1 MSYVSLLKN
10 IPDILS
16 QPAGIAAIASV
27 GIHGA
32 IAFILPLMPV
42 DSSKSTKQVS
52 SNKPV
57 GLVQLSQ
64 ADQNRLP
71 QIPGTS
77 QVALKPQVPL
87 PNFAT
92 QPTQLAPLPPALSS
106 SSQVILPPIP
116 KTVNNYPIASVP
128 KGQSLRIIPQTK
140 ANFQIDTSGFNA
152 SKRTAQSFPR
162 FDNNDIKIASSSKA
176 LSVDRLPELQ
186 ADKKIPEEIPNTP
199 SVVSSSD
206 VPPTLPYTPI
216 PEGRPIETSSTPQ
229 TMPVGND
236 VPNTATPNQDLIT
249 PVGETPK
256 AGDNFT
262 LAAANLPQWQ
272 QSSSSIPE
280 LPLATQK
287 AYTVSAATQELT
299 NKTTTLAEQFV
310 KVKQQYPN
318 IETKQPISLAIDKA
332 GLDRRVDVGLV
343 VNPDGKTVEELKF
356 LGDSVS
362 SESQTAIREYLRD
375 YFQKNP
381 AQANGKPKYYTFSVS
396 PNLSPKND
404 IGNSSQTTPL
414 LPASPINQTSSKA
427 PTATEKPLS
436 GLRITSK
443 QPLTTIPQAPEKP
456 LPQLQTVGKQ
466 PLLLPQFNKPQSS
479 AQVRK
484 NQTLPVLEPNQQ
496 QLSQVQSSIQPSPTA
511 QVNKQQLLGARI
523 RNNQPLPTS
532 TPEATAKPS
541 FAPKISSNQTSP
553 TAKPSQKLLQQLRE
567 LREKRESSNQEK

>member
-42 DSSKSTKQVS
+42 DSVKSTKQVS

-92 QPTQLAPLPPALSS
+92 QPTQLATLPPALSS
-106 SSQVILPPIP
+106 SSQAILPPIP
-116 KTVNNYPIASVP
+116 QTPNNYPIASVP
-128 KGQSLRIIPQTK
+128 KDQSSRIISQTK
-140 ANFQIDTSGFNA
+140 GNFQIDTSGFNA
-152 SKRTAQSFPR
+152 SKTTAQSFPR
-162 FDNNDIKIASSSKA
+162 FDNNDIKIARSSQP
-176 LSVDRLPELQ
+176 LSVERLPQLQ
-186 ADKKIPEEIPNTP
+186 ADNKIPEGEPNTP
-199 SVVSSSD
+199 PVVSYSD
-206 VPPTLPYTPI
+206 VPSTPTNDV
-216 PEGRPIETSSTPQ
+216 SSTPQ
-229 TMPVGND
+229 SMSVGND
-236 VPNTATPNQDLIT
+236 VPKIATPNQDLIT

-256 AGDNFT
+256 PGENFT
-262 LAAANLPQWQ
+262 LAATNLPQWQ
-272 QSSSSIPE
+272 QTSSSIPE

-287 AYTVSAATQELT
+287 AYTVSAATQELS

-310 KVKQQYPN
+310 KVRQQYPN

-332 GLDRRVDVGLV
+332 GLSRRVEVGLV
-343 VNPDGKTVEELKF
+343 VNPDGKTVESVEF
-356 LGDSVS
+356 LDNSVS
-362 SESQTAIREYLRD
+362 SESKTAIREYLRN

-381 AQANGKPKYYTFSVS
+381 GQANGKPKYYTFSVS
-396 PNLSPKND
+396 PNLSPPQD
-404 IGNSSQTTPL
+404 AGNSSQTTPQV
-414 LPASPINQTSSKA
+414 LPASPINETSLKA
-427 PTATEKPLS
+427 PDEATVKPVS

-443 QPLTTIPQAPEKP
+443 QPLTIPQASEKP
-456 LPQLQTVGKQ
+456 LPELQVGGKQ
-466 PLLLPQFNKPQSS
+466 PLLLPQVNKPQPS

-496 QLSQVQSSIQPSPTA
+496 QLSQVQVPNQPLPTA
-511 QVNKQQLLGARI
+511 QVNKQELLGARI
-523 RNNQPLPTS
+523 RNNQPLPTT
-532 TPEATAKPS
+532 TPEANAKPS
-541 FAPKISSNQTSP
+541 FAPKISSNETSP
-553 TAKPSQKLLQQLRE
+553 TTPTVKPSQKLLQQLRE

>member
-77 QVALKPQVPL
+77 PVALKPQVPL

-92 QPTQLAPLPPALSS
+92 QPTQLAALPPALSS
-106 SSQVILPPIP
+106 SSQLILPPIP
-116 KTVNNYPIASVP
+116 QTRNNYPIASVP
-128 KGQSLRIIPQTK
+128 KSQSLRIVPQTK
-140 ANFQIDTSGFNA
+140 GNFQIDTSGFNA
-152 SKRTAQSFPR
+152 SKTTAQSFPR
-162 FDNNDIKIASSSKA
+162 FDKNDIKIARSSQP

-186 ADKKIPEEIPNTP
+186 ADNKIPEEIPNTP
-199 SVVSSSD
+199 PLENSSEAMPS
-206 VPPTLPYTPI
+206 TATY
-216 PEGRPIETSSTPQ
+216 GASSTPER
-229 TMPVGND
+229 MSVEND
-236 VPNTATPNQDLIT
+236 VPKIATPNQDLIT
-249 PVGETPK
+249 PVAETPK
-256 AGDNFT
+256 AGDNLT
-262 LAAANLPQWQ
+262 LAGANLPQWQ
-272 QSSSSIPE
+272 QESNSSIPE
-280 LPLATQK
+280 LPSATPK

-299 NKTTTLAEQFV
+299 NKTTTFAEQFV

-332 GLDRRVDVGLV
+332 GLDRRVEVGLV
-343 VNPDGKTVEELKF
+343 VNPDGKNVESVEF
-356 LGDSVS
+356 LDNSVS
-362 SESQTAIREYLRD
+362 SESKTAIREYLRD

-381 AQANGKPKYYTFSVS
+381 AQANGKPKYYTFSVA

-404 IGNSSQTTPL
+404 VGNSSQRTPQL
-414 LPASPINQTSSKA
+414 LPTSPINQTSLPA
-427 PTATEKPLS
+427 PAPQATVKPLS

-443 QPLTTIPQAPEKP
+443 QPLTIPQVPEKP
-456 LPQLQTVGKQ
+456 LPQVQAGGKQ
-466 PLLLPQFNKPQSS
+466 PLLLPQFNKPESS

-484 NQTLPVLEPNQQ
+484 NQTLPVLQPNQQ
-496 QLSQVQSSIQPSPTA
+496 QLSQVQSNNQPLPTA
-511 QVNKQQLLGARI
+511 QVSKQELLGARI
-523 RNNQPLPTS
+523 RNSQPSTT

-541 FAPKISSNQTSP
+541 FAPQISSNDTSP
-553 TAKPSQKLLQQLRE
+553 TAKPSEKLLQQLRE
-567 LREKRESSNQEK
+567 LREKREASNQEK

>member
-42 DSSKSTKQVS
+42 DSSKPTKQTLS
-52 SNKPV
+52 TKPV
-57 GLVQLSQ
+57 GLVELSQ
-64 ADQNRLP
+64 ADQSRLP
-71 QIPGTS
+71 QVPTTP

-92 QPTQLAPLPPALSS
+92 QPTQLAPLPPALSN

-116 KTVNNYPIASVP
+116 KTPNNYPIASVP

-140 ANFQIDTSGFNA
+140 GNFQLDTSGFNA

-162 FDNNDIKIASSSKA
+162 FDNNDIKIARSSQP
-176 LSVDRLPELQ
+176 LSVDRLPQLQ
-186 ADKKIPEEIPNTP
+186 ADNKIPEELPNTP
-199 SVVSSSD
+199 PLVNSAESI
-206 VPPTLPYTPI
+206 PPTPI
-216 PEGRPIETSSTPQ
+216 AEANSTPQ
-229 TMPVGND
+229 TMSVVND
-236 VPNTATPNQDLIT
+236 VPKIATPNQDLVT

-256 AGDNFT
+256 AGENLT
-262 LAAANLPQWQ
+262 LAGANLPQWQ
-272 QSSSSIPE
+272 QESNSSIPE
-280 LPLATQK
+280 LPSALK
-287 AYTVSAATQELT
+287 KPYTVSAATQELT
-299 NKTTTLAEQFV
+299 NKTTALAEQFA

-332 GLDRRVDVGLV
+332 GLDRRVEVGLV
-343 VNPDGKTVEELKF
+343 VNPDGKKVESVEF
-356 LGDSVS
+356 LDNSISSDSKI
-362 SESQTAIREYLRD
+362 AIREYLRE
-375 YFQKNP
+375 YLEKNP

-396 PNLSPKND
+396 PNSLPKND
-404 IGNSSQTTPL
+404 ADNNSSQTTPQV
-414 LPASPINQTSSKA
+414 LPTSPINQTSL
-427 PTATEKPLS
+427 PTPQATVKPLS

-443 QPLTTIPQAPEKP
+443 QPL
-456 LPQLQTVGKQ
+456 LV
-466 PLLLPQFNKPQSS
+466 PQFNKPQSS

-496 QLSQVQSSIQPSPTA
+496 QLSQVQSNNQPSPLA
-511 QVNKQQLLGARI
+511 QVNKQQLLGTRI
-523 RNNQPLPTS
+523 RNIQPSP

-541 FAPKISSNQTSP
+541 FGPEISSNQTSP
-553 TAKPSQKLLQQLRE
+553 TAKPSQKLLQQLRQ
-567 LREKRESSNQEK
+567 LREKRETSNQEK

>member
-1 MSYVSLLKN
+1 MSYVSVLKN

-52 SNKPV
+52 STKPV

-92 QPTQLAPLPPALSS
+92 QPTQLAALPALSS
-106 SSQVILPPIP
+106 SNQAISPPIP
-116 KTVNNYPIASVP
+116 QTPNNYPIPSVP
-128 KGQSLRIIPQTK
+128 KGQSSRIISQTK
-140 ANFQIDTSGFNA
+140 GNFQIDTSGFNA
-152 SKRTAQSFPR
+152 SKTTAQSFPR
-162 FDNNDIKIASSSKA
+162 FDNNDIKIARSSQP
-176 LSVDRLPELQ
+176 LSVERLPQLQ
-186 ADKKIPEEIPNTP
+186 ADNKIPEGEPNTP
-199 SVVSSSD
+199 PVVSYSD
-206 VPPTLPYTPI
+206 VPSTPTNDVT
-216 PEGRPIETSSTPQ
+216 STPQ
-229 TMPVGND
+229 SMSVGND
-236 VPNTATPNQDLIT
+236 VPKIATPNQDLIT

-256 AGDNFT
+256 PGDNFT
-262 LAAANLPQWQ
+262 LAATNLPQWQ
-272 QSSSSIPE
+272 QTSSSIPE

-287 AYTVSAATQELT
+287 AYTVSAATQELS

-310 KVKQQYPN
+310 KVRQQYPN

-332 GLDRRVDVGLV
+332 GLSRRVEVGLV
-343 VNPDGKTVEELKF
+343 VNPDGKTVESVEF
-356 LGDSVS
+356 LDNSVS
-362 SESQTAIREYLRD
+362 SESKTAIREYLRN

-381 AQANGKPKYYTFSVS
+381 GQANGKPKYYTFSVS
-396 PNLSPKND
+396 PNLSPPQD
-404 IGNSSQTTPL
+404 AGNSSQTTPQV
-414 LPASPINQTSSKA
+414 LPASPINETSLKA
-427 PTATEKPLS
+427 PDEATVKPVS

-443 QPLTTIPQAPEKP
+443 QPLTIPQASEKP
-456 LPQLQTVGKQ
+456 LPELQVGGKQ
-466 PLLLPQFNKPQSS
+466 PLLLPQVNKPQPS

-496 QLSQVQSSIQPSPTA
+496 QLSQVQVPNQPLPTS
-511 QVNKQQLLGARI
+511 QVNKQELLGARI
-523 RNNQPLPTS
+523 RNNQPLPTT
-532 TPEATAKPS
+532 TPEANAKPS
-541 FAPKISSNQTSP
+541 FAPKISSNETSP
-553 TAKPSQKLLQQLRE
+553 TTPTVKPSQKLLQQLRE

>member
-52 SNKPV
+52 STKPV
-57 GLVQLSQ
+57 GLVELSQ

-92 QPTQLAPLPPALSS
+92 QPTQLATLPPALSS

-116 KTVNNYPIASVP
+116 KTPNNYSIASVP

-140 ANFQIDTSGFNA
+140 GNFQIDTSGFNA
-152 SKRTAQSFPR
+152 SKKTAQSFPR
-162 FDNNDIKIASSSKA
+162 FDKNDVKIARSSEP
-176 LSVDRLPELQ
+176 LSVDKLPELQ
-186 ADKKIPEEIPNTP
+186 ADNKIPEGIPNTP
-199 SVVSSSD
+199 PLVNSSESM
-206 VPPTLPYTPI
+206 PYTA
-216 PEGRPIETSSTPQ
+216 TSEATSTPES
-229 TMPVGND
+229 MSVGND
-236 VPNTATPNQDLIT
+236 VPKVATPNQDLIT
-249 PVGETPK
+249 PVGEL
-256 AGDNFT
+256 GLSGENLT
-262 LAAANLPQWQ
+262 LAATSLPQWQ

-280 LPLATQK
+280 FLSGSKKP
-287 AYTVSAATQELT
+287 YTVSAATQELT

-310 KVKQQYPN
+310 KVKEQYPN

-332 GLDRRVDVGLV
+332 GLERRVEVGLV
-343 VNPDGKTVEELKF
+343 VNPDGKKVE
-356 LGDSVS
+356 SVEFFDNSIS
-362 SESQTAIREYLRD
+362 SESKIAIRQYLREYLE
-375 YFQKNP
+375 KNP

-396 PNLSPKND
+396 PNLLPLQDADS
-404 IGNSSQTTPL
+404 SSQTTPV
-414 LPASPINQTSSKA
+414 LPTSPINQTSLRA
-427 PTATEKPLS
+427 PTATVKPLS
-436 GLRITSK
+436 RLGITSK
-443 QPLTTIPQAPEKP
+443 QPETIPQAPEKP
-456 LPQLQTVGKQ
+456 LPELQTGGKQ

-479 AQVRK
+479 TQVRK
-484 NQTLPVLEPNQQ
+484 NQTLPVLQPNEQ
-496 QLSQVQSSIQPSPTA
+496 QLSQVQSNIQPSPLG

-523 RNNQPLPTS
+523 RNSQPSP

-541 FAPKISSNQTSP
+541 FAPEISSNQTSSP
-553 TAKPSQKLLQQLRE
+553 AKPSQKLLQQLRE
-567 LREKRESSNQEK
+567 LREQRESSNQEK

>member
-10 IPDILS
+10 IPEILS

-32 IAFILPLMPV
+32 IAFVLPLMPV
-42 DSSKSTKQVS
+42 DSSKSTTQVS

-64 ADQNRLP
+64 ADQSRLP

-92 QPTQLAPLPPALSS
+92 QPSKLAPLPPALSS

-116 KTVNNYPIASVP
+116 KTLNNYPIASVP

-140 ANFQIDTSGFNA
+140 GNFQIDTSGFNA

-162 FDNNDIKIASSSKA
+162 FDNNDIKIASSSQP
-176 LSVDRLPELQ
+176 LSVDRLPQLR
-186 ADKKIPEEIPNTP
+186 ADNKIPQGLPNIPP
-199 SVVSSSD
+199 VVSYSE
-206 VPPTLPYTPI
+206 VPPTLPSAPI
-216 PEGRPIETSSTPQ
+216 PSGQPIETSSTPQ

-236 VPNTATPNQDLIT
+236 VPNTGTPNQDLIT
-249 PVGETPK
+249 PVQQTPK

-272 QSSSSIPE
+272 QSSSSISE
-280 LPLATQK
+280 LPFATQK
-287 AYTVSAATQELT
+287 PYTVSAATQELT
-299 NKTTTLAEQFV
+299 NKTTTFAEQFV

-332 GLDRRVDVGLV
+332 GLERRVEVGLV
-343 VNPDGKTVEELKF
+343 VNPDGKKVESLEF
-356 LGDSVS
+356 LDNSIS
-362 SESQTAIREYLRD
+362 SESKTAIREYLRG
-375 YFQKNP
+375 YLEKNP
-381 AQANGKPKYYTFSVS
+381 PQANGKPKYYTFSVS

-404 IGNSSQTTPL
+404 VGNSSQTTPL
-414 LPASPINQTSSKA
+414 LPASPINQTSSRA
-427 PTATEKPLS
+427 PSASVKPVL
-436 GLRITSK
+436 GLGITSK
-443 QPLTTIPQAPEKP
+443 QPSTIPQAPEKP
-456 LPQLQTVGKQ
+456 LPELQTGGKQ

-484 NQTLPVLEPNQQ
+484 NQTLPVLQPNEQ
-496 QLSQVQSSIQPSPTA
+496 QLSQVQSNIQPSPLA

-523 RNNQPLPTS
+523 RNSQPSP

-541 FAPKISSNQTSP
+541 FAPEISSNQTSS

-567 LREKRESSNQEK
+567 LREQRETSNQEK

>member
-42 DSSKSTKQVS
+42 DSNKSTKQVS

-87 PNFAT
+87 PNFTT
-92 QPTQLAPLPPALSS
+92 QPTPLAALPPALPN
-106 SSQVILPPIP
+106 SSQLILPPIG
-116 KTVNNYPIASVP
+116 KTPNNYPIASVP
-128 KGQSLRIIPQTK
+128 KGQSLRIVPQTK
-140 ANFQIDTSGFNA
+140 GNFQIDTSGFNA
-152 SKRTAQSFPR
+152 SKTTAQSFPR
-162 FDNNDIKIASSSKA
+162 FNNNEIKIARSSQP
-176 LSVDRLPELQ
+176 LSVERLPELQ
-186 ADKKIPEEIPNTP
+186 ADNKIPEEIPNTP
-199 SVVSSSD
+199 SLQNSSEAMPST
-206 VPPTLPYTPI
+206 PTS
-216 PEGRPIETSSTPQ
+216 EASSTPE
-229 TMPVGND
+229 TMSVGND
-236 VPNTATPNQDLIT
+236 VPKIATPNQDLIT

-256 AGDNFT
+256 PGDNLT

-280 LPLATQK
+280 LPSATQK
-287 AYTVSAATQELT
+287 PYTVSAATQELT
-299 NKTTTLAEQFV
+299 NKTTTFAEQFV

-332 GLDRRVDVGLV
+332 GLDRRVEVGLV
-343 VNPDGKTVEELKF
+343 INPDGKNVESVEF
-356 LGDSVS
+356 LDNSVS
-362 SESQTAIREYLRD
+362 SESKTAIREYLRE

-381 AQANGKPKYYTFSVS
+381 AQANGKPKYYTFSVA

-404 IGNSSQTTPL
+404 SDNSSQKTPQL
-414 LPASPINQTSSKA
+414 LPASPINQTSLTA
-427 PTATEKPLS
+427 PQATVKPLS

-443 QPLTTIPQAPEKP
+443 QPLTIPQVPEKP
-456 LPQLQTVGKQ
+456 LPEVQAGGKQ

-484 NQTLPVLEPNQQ
+484 NQTLPVLQPNEQ
-496 QLSQVQSSIQPSPTA
+496 QLSQVQSSNQPSVTA
-511 QVNKQQLLGARI
+511 QVSKQELLGARI
-523 RNNQPLPTS
+523 RNIQPLPT

-541 FAPKISSNQTSP
+541 FAPKISSNETSP
-553 TAKPSQKLLQQLRE
+553 TAKPSEKLLQQLRE
-567 LREKRESSNQEK
+567 LREKREASNQEK

>member
-1 MSYVSLLKN
+1 MSNVSLLKN

-32 IAFILPLMPV
+32 IAFILPLMPL

-52 SNKPV
+52 STKPV

-77 QVALKPQVPL
+77 QVAIKPQVPL

-92 QPTQLAPLPPALSS
+92 QPTQLAALPPVLSS
-106 SSQVILPPIP
+106 SSQVMLPPIAQTP
-116 KTVNNYPIASVP
+116 NNYPIPSVP
-128 KGQSLRIIPQTK
+128 KGQSSQIIPQTK
-140 ANFQIDTSGFNA
+140 GNFKIDTSGFNA
-152 SKRTAQSFPR
+152 SKTTAQSFPR
-162 FDNNDIKIASSSKA
+162 FNNNDVKIARSPQP
-176 LSVDRLPELQ
+176 LSVDKLPQLQ
-186 ADKKIPEEIPNTP
+186 ADNKIPEGQPNIPP
-199 SVVSSSD
+199 VVSSSD
-206 VPPTLPYTPI
+206 VLSTPTNDA
-216 PEGRPIETSSTPQ
+216 SSTPQ
-229 TMPVGND
+229 SMSVGND
-236 VPNTATPNQDLIT
+236 VPKIATPNQDLIT
-249 PVGETPK
+249 PVAETPK
-256 AGDNFT
+256 PGENFT
-262 LAAANLPQWQ
+262 LAATNLPQWQ

-280 LPLATQK
+280 LPLPTQK

-299 NKTTTLAEQFV
+299 DKTTTLAEQFV

-332 GLDRRVDVGLV
+332 GLDRRVEVGLV
-343 VNPDGKTVEELKF
+343 VNPDGKTVESLQF
-356 LGDSVS
+356 LDNSVS
-362 SESQTAIREYLRD
+362 SESKTTIREYLRN

-404 IGNSSQTTPL
+404 AGNSSQTTPQV
-414 LPASPINQTSSKA
+414 LPASPINETPLKA
-427 PTATEKPLS
+427 PDEAIVKPVS

-443 QPLTTIPQAPEKP
+443 QPLTIPQTPEKP
-456 LPQLQTVGKQ
+456 LPELEVGGKQ
-466 PLLLPQFNKPQSS
+466 PLLLPQFNKPQPS

-496 QLSQVQSSIQPSPTA
+496 QLSQVQSSNQPLPTA

-523 RNNQPLPTS
+523 RNNQPLPTT

-541 FAPKISSNQTSP
+541 FAPEISSNQSSPTTP

-567 LREKRESSNQEK
+567 LREKREISNQEK

>member
-1 MSYVSLLKN
+1 MSYVSVLKN

-52 SNKPV
+52 STKPV

-92 QPTQLAPLPPALSS
+92 QPTQLATLPPALSTS
-106 SSQVILPPIP
+106 SSQAILPPIP
-116 KTVNNYPIASVP
+116 QTPNNYPIASVP
-128 KGQSLRIIPQTK
+128 KGQSSRITPQK
-140 ANFQIDTSGFNA
+140 KGNFQIDTSGFNA
-152 SKRTAQSFPR
+152 SKTTAQSFPR
-162 FDNNDIKIASSSKA
+162 FDNNDVKIARSSQP
-176 LSVDRLPELQ
+176 LSVEGLPQLQ
-186 ADKKIPEEIPNTP
+186 ADNKIPEGEPNTP
-199 SVVSSSD
+199 PVVSSSD
-206 VPPTLPYTPI
+206 VP
-216 PEGRPIETSSTPQ
+216 STPTNDVTSIPQ
-229 TMPVGND
+229 SMSVGND
-236 VPNTATPNQDLIT
+236 VGKIATPNQDLIT

-256 AGDNFT
+256 PGENFT
-262 LAAANLPQWQ
+262 LAATNLPQWQ
-272 QSSSSIPE
+272 QTSSSIPE
-280 LPLATQK
+280 LPLATKK
-287 AYTVSAATQELT
+287 AYTVSAATQELS
-299 NKTTTLAEQFV
+299 NKTTTLAEQFI
-310 KVKQQYPN
+310 KVRQQYPN

-332 GLDRRVDVGLV
+332 GLDRRVEVGLV
-343 VNPDGKTVEELKF
+343 VNPDGKTVESVEF
-356 LGDSVS
+356 LDNSVS
-362 SESQTAIREYLRD
+362 SESKTAIREYLRN

-381 AQANGKPKYYTFSVS
+381 GQANGKPKYYTFSVS

-404 IGNSSQTTPL
+404 IGNSSQTTPQV
-414 LPASPINQTSSKA
+414 LPASPINETPLKV
-427 PTATEKPLS
+427 PDEVTVKPVS

-443 QPLTTIPQAPEKP
+443 QPLTIPQAPQKP
-456 LPQLQTVGKQ
+456 LPELQVGGKQ
-466 PLLLPQFNKPQSS
+466 PLLLPQFNKPQPS

-496 QLSQVQSSIQPSPTA
+496 QLSQVQVPNQPLPTA

-523 RNNQPLPTS
+523 RNSQPLPTT
-532 TPEATAKPS
+532 TPEANAKPS
-541 FAPKISSNQTSP
+541 FAPKISSNETSPTAP

-567 LREKRESSNQEK
+567 LREKREISNQEK

>member
-32 IAFILPLMPV
+32 IAFILPLVPV

-87 PNFAT
+87 PSFAT

-106 SSQVILPPIP
+106 STQVILPPIP
-116 KTVNNYPIASVP
+116 KTPNNYPIASVP
-128 KGQSLRIIPQTK
+128 KGQSLRIVPQTK
-140 ANFQIDTSGFNA
+140 GNFQIDTSGFNA
-152 SKRTAQSFPR
+152 SKTTGQSFPR
-162 FDNNDIKIASSSKA
+162 FDNNDIKIARSSKA
-176 LSVDRLPELQ
+176 LPVDRLPELQ
-186 ADKKIPEEIPNTP
+186 ADNKIPEEIPNTP
-199 SVVSSSD
+199 LLENSSQSM
-206 VPPTLPYTPI
+206 PSTATY
-216 PEGRPIETSSTPQ
+216 EASSTPES
-229 TMPVGND
+229 MSVGND
-236 VPNTATPNQDLIT
+236 VAKIATLNQDLIT

-256 AGDNFT
+256 AEDNLT

-272 QSSSSIPE
+272 QQSNSSIPE
-280 LPLATQK
+280 LPSTTQK
-287 AYTVSAATQELT
+287 PYTVSAATQELT
-299 NKTTTLAEQFV
+299 NKTTTFAEQFV

-332 GLDRRVDVGLV
+332 GLDRRVELGLV
-343 VNPDGKTVEELKF
+343 VNPDGKKVESVEF
-356 LGDSVS
+356 LDNSVS
-362 SESQTAIREYLRD
+362 SESKTAIREYLRD

-396 PNLSPKND
+396 PNLPPKND
-404 IGNSSQTTPL
+404 SGNSSQNTPN
-414 LPASPINQTSSKA
+414 LPTSPINQTSLLA
-427 PTATEKPLS
+427 PQATVKPLS

-443 QPLTTIPQAPEKP
+443 QPLTIPQAPQKP
-456 LPQLQTVGKQ
+456 LPEVQSGGKE

-484 NQTLPVLEPNQQ
+484 NQTLPVLQPNEQ
-496 QLSQVQSSIQPSPTA
+496 QLSQVQSNNEALPTA

-523 RNNQPLPTS
+523 RNNQPSPT

-541 FAPKISSNQTSP
+541 FAPKISSNEIAL

-567 LREKRESSNQEK
+567 LREKRETSNQEK